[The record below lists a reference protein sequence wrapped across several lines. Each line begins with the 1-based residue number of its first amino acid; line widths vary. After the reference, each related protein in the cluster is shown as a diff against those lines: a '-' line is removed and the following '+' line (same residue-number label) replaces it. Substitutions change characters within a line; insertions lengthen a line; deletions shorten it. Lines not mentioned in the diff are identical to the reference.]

1 MTKEEALEVSRAT
14 AELLPNLGN
23 QLRSPV
29 SEIRN
34 LTSVRLALAAI
45 EDETE
50 YLRKV
55 HRSPRVPVHSRNRD
69 FGRGKLALVAGGP
82 VRFGGYG
89 PFRIGMRQS
98 VGFPSLGR
106 RENPSGRLP

>member
-14 AELLPNLGN
+14 AELLSNLGN

-55 HRSPRVPVHSRNRD
+55 HRSREFLFILVTEILASAKTWEADRLTHSDAERAVTAEPHRPACN
-69 FGRGKLALVAGGP
+69 
-82 VRFGGYG
+82 
-89 PFRIGMRQS
+89 
-98 VGFPSLGR
+98 
-106 RENPSGRLP
+106 